1 VSRSVNVGIVT
12 REYPPFV
19 YGGAGVHVANLVR
32 YLKEH
37 VGVAVHC
44 FGDPRDASEVAAT
57 YQPWKA
63 LSGPEPHAAALEAMS
78 VDLAVAKRLAGVDLV
93 HTHTWYANMAGHW
106 AKLLYRIPHVLT
118 SHSLEPLR
126 PWKSEQLGGGY
137 ALSRFCEHVAI
148 ESADAVIAV
157 SEAMRVDIL
166 SAYPNVA
173 PDRVEVIY
181 NGIDP
186 EQVKPE
192 DATDELSRHGIEPTR
207 PYAVFVGRLTRQK
220 GIIHLLE
227 AAEHLVPGTQLVLCA
242 GEADTEDL
250 LRKVEKQVAK
260 LRETRGHVVW
270 IPSMLSRRA
279 LSQVLS
285 HARVFVCPSVYEPF
299 GIVNLEAMACAVPV
313 VASAVGGIPE
323 IVADGQT
330 GTLVPF
336 EDDGGP
342 YGTPKDCAVFARNLA
357 NAINLYLEDRDRA
370 TRAGSLGRERVLE
383 RFSWA
388 LIAEQTAALYRKLTA
403 RR

>member
-32 YLKEH
+32 HLKAH

-44 FGDPRDASEVAAT
+44 FGDSRDASEVAAT
-57 YQPWKA
+57 YQPWKV

-78 VDLAVAKRLAGVDLV
+78 VDLAAAKQLQGVDVV

-137 ALSRFCEHVAI
+137 ALSRFCERIAI

-157 SEAMRVDIL
+157 SEAMRIDIL
-166 SAYPNVA
+166 TAYPNVA
-173 PDRVEVIY
+173 PDRVQVIY

-186 EQVKPE
+186 GEVKPD
-192 DATDELSRHGIEPTR
+192 DATDELSRYGIEPER

-220 GIIHLLE
+220 GIVHLLE
-227 AAEHLVPGTQLVLCA
+227 AAAHLVPGTQLVLCA
-242 GEADTEDL
+242 GEADTENL
-250 LRKVEKQVAK
+250 LNTVERRVSR

-270 IPSMLSRRA
+270 IPSMLNRRA
-279 LSQVLS
+279 LSQILS

-342 YGTPKDCAVFARNLA
+342 YGTPKDSPAFARNLA
-357 NAINLYLEDRDRA
+357 SAINAYLEDSDRA
-370 TRAGSLGRERVLE
+370 RSAGELGRERVLQ

-388 LIAEQTAALYRKLTA
+388 LIAEQTATLYRQLTA
-403 RR
+403 GR